1 MDEEREKL
9 KEEKL
14 KEEEVKEEE
23 VKEEV
28 KEEEVKE
35 EEAKVFGS
43 IKNVWCM
50 ATRHN
55 RFSDK
60 KCWKAF
66 SFSQC

>member
-14 KEEEVKEEE
+14 KE
-23 VKEEV
+23 EEV